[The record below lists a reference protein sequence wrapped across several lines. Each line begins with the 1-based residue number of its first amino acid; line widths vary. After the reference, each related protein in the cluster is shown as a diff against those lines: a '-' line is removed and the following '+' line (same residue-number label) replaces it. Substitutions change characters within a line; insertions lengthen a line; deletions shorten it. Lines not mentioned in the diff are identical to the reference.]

1 MTPSQDTLRQIV
13 ARIDEILEKNPV
25 SAGETSRAVKL
36 VDDDALTLLV
46 SCMLEGGEL
55 KSHLHRT
62 HAETEYF
69 IRGTGQLLVDGRWVD
84 IGAGSLHYNPA
95 GAVHAIRNT
104 GKEPLVVLIL
114 FTPGMRETDRHFTD
128 QEAPAPTGH
137 GAGRGY
143 AARARRGR

>member
-1 MTPSQDTLRQIV
+1 MADQKDTVRQII
-13 ARIDEILEKNPV
+13 ARIDEILRENPV
-25 SAGETSRAVKL
+25 PAGETSRAVRL
-36 VDDDALTLLV
+36 VDDDAVSILV
-46 SCMLEGGEL
+46 NCMLEGGEL
-55 KSHLHRT
+55 KPHLHRT

-69 IRGTGQLLVDGRWVD
+69 IRGEGRLLVDGRWVE

-128 QEAPAPTGH
+128 ENA
-137 GAGRGY
+137 
-143 AARARRGR
+143 

>member
-1 MTPSQDTLRQIV
+1 MADQKDTVRQII
-13 ARIDEILEKNPV
+13 ARIDEILRENPV
-25 SAGETSRAVKL
+25 PAGETSRAVRL
-36 VDDDALTLLV
+36 VDDDAVSILV
-46 SCMLEGGEL
+46 NCMLEGGEL

-69 IRGTGQLLVDGRWVD
+69 IRGEGRLLVDGRWVE

-114 FTPGMRETDRHFTD
+114 FTPGMRETDRHFT
-128 QEAPAPTGH
+128 E
-137 GAGRGY
+137 
-143 AARARRGR
+143 